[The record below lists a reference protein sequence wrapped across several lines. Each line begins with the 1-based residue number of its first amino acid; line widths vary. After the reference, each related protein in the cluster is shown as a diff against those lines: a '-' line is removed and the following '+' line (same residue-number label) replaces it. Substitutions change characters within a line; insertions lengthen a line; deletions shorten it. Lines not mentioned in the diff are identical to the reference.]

1 MPEAMRTAILI
12 SGRGSNM
19 ETLLKASAS
28 PDYPVEMALVLSNNP
43 EAKGLTTASQAGI
56 KAVALDHRDYADR
69 DSFESALTARLLEAG
84 IEMICLA
91 GFMRLLNPAFV
102 TKWHNRLINIHPSL
116 LPAYKGLDT
125 YARAIDAGETYA
137 GCSVHYVRPE
147 MDAGPII
154 LQAAVHILDGDTPEG
169 LASRVL
175 AEEHRIYP
183 EALKMVA
190 LGKVDVRNEK
200 VVGYDPDAAIAA
212 LENQG

>member
-1 MPEAMRTAILI
+1 MEA
-12 SGRGSNM
+12 
-19 ETLLKASAS
+19 LLKASAS

-43 EAKGLTTASQAGI
+43 EAKGLTTASRAGI
-56 KAVALDHRDYADR
+56 KAVALDHRVYADW

-102 TKWHNRLINIHPSL
+102 TKWHNKLINIHPSL

-125 YARAIDAGETYA
+125 YARAIDAGESYA

-190 LGKVDVRNEK
+190 QGKADVRDEK
-200 VVGYDPDAAIAA
+200 VVGYEPDAAIAA